1 MRLHVTLVAAFSA
14 VALVST
20 ASNAQSRGSRSSQS
34 APQASTP
41 IEFGLDGALN
51 FGLDDPKTTAVS
63 LPVQNLRVGFM
74 RNPVWSIEPFLQL
87 NSIHQSGAS
96 ATAMN
101 IGTGLL
107 YHFTQNRAEK
117 QWYARPFVGL
127 NHGSAS
133 ETVGGVTTSTSVNQF
148 QVGGGVGLKV
158 PMADRWGL
166 RFEGTMTH
174 NFKTD
179 AVAASSML
187 GFNAGLSFF
196 TH

>member
-20 ASNAQSRGSRSSQS
+20 ASNAQSRSRQS
-34 APQASTP
+34 APRETATP
-41 IEFGLDGALN
+41 IELGMDGALN
-51 FGLDDPKTTAVS
+51 FGLDDPKTTAVA

-87 NSIHQSGAS
+87 NSIHADGAS

-107 YHFTQNRAEK
+107 YHLSQNRNEK
-117 QWYARPFVGL
+117 QWYARPFIGL

-133 ETVGGVTTSTSVNQF
+133 QDVGGVTTSTSVNQWQAGAGF
-148 QVGGGVGLKV
+148 GLKV
-158 PMADRWGL
+158 PMMDRFGM
-166 RFEGTMTH
+166 RFEANYTR

-179 AVAASSML
+179 AIPASSNL
-187 GFNAGLSFF
+187 GFNAGFSFF